1 MVPGSSQDQLYQYA
15 LSAKHWKA
23 GNLRLELLC
32 EEGVDVA
39 FGEKLTESQSIS
51 HDKGTKKY
59 NIKKRNGEL
68 FNEVECYEVYCTEVS
83 LNDLDF
89 S

>member
-15 LSAKHWKA
+15 LSVKHWKA

-39 FGEKLTESQSIS
+39 FGESSPKRRVLVMTKEQRSIMKKKTEQS
-51 HDKGTKKY
+51 T
-59 NIKKRNGEL
+59 L
-68 FNEVECYEVYCTEVS
+68 
-83 LNDLDF
+83 
-89 S
+89 